1 MLERQIEMPGSE
13 ESVATQR
20 EKTMCD
26 QVACLL
32 RRCKNVGDAVG
43 NMHSLSRSHPSCGN
57 TQILTYFDGPNV
69 YSDNKRSLYRVKLQ
83 NK

>member
-1 MLERQIEMPGSE
+1 MAGSQ

-26 QVACLL
+26 QVAYLL

-43 NMHSLSRSHPSCGN
+43 DTRLLSRSHPSYGN
-57 TQILTYFDGPNV
+57 MQILTLT
-69 YSDNKRSLYRVKLQ
+69 KCLL
-83 NK
+83 